1 MDFKPSFST
10 PDTYKAPAIN
20 FPDFDLDRSPSLPE
34 FEPQLNTMQ
43 SDFNFI
49 PQAASLSSMT
59 SLSNSNAS
67 KDLDSMYNHWKKSQK
82 AEDLSPM
89 LDYLNSDIDKAIYAY
104 AGLNAGPAVKSK
116 AKLLAIKAIKNY
128 DPKSKSSLRSWV
140 YTQLQPLS
148 RYARDLS
155 PSPMPER
162 TMQQL
167 SMLKY
172 YENDFYENK
181 GRAPSDKELADLT
194 GLSVKQIGKLR
205 GMDKKT
211 YSESFT
217 AFTGENPVTAQELT
231 ATPDSKIKEDTLAA
245 MYDSLTPQEQ
255 YILEHKLGYNN
266 NKILSNN
273 EIAKKLKMSPGRV
286 SQLTAALAAK
296 LDEYA
301 ALAGGQQL

>member
-1 MDFKPSFST
+1 MDFKPQFST
-10 PDTYKAPAIN
+10 PSTYKAPTISSS
-20 FPDFDLDRSPSLPE
+20 DFDLTRSETLDFETPIELPQ
-34 FEPQLNTMQ
+34 PN
-43 SDFNFI
+43 FNAI
-49 PQAASLSSMT
+49 PQAASTSSI
-59 SLSNSNAS
+59 APVAGKS
-67 KDLDSMYNHWKKSQK
+67 KVNNLEDMYNNWKKSQNSD
-82 AEDLSPM
+82 DLTPM
-89 LDYLNSDIDKAIYAY
+89 LEYLNSDIDKAIYAY

-140 YTQLQPLS
+140 YTQLQPIS

-162 TMQQL
+162 TLQQL
-167 SMLKY
+167 SLLKY
-172 YENDFYENK
+172 HENEFYENK
-181 GRAPSDKELADLT
+181 GRAPSDQELADAT
-194 GLSVKQIGKLR
+194 GLSMKQIGKLR
-205 GMDKKT
+205 KMDKKT

-217 AFTGENPVTAQELT
+217 AFKGENPVSAQELT
-231 ATPDSKIKEDTLAA
+231 VTEDSKIKDDTLAA

-255 YILEHKLGYNN
+255 FILEHKLGYNN

-301 ALAGGQQL
+301 ALAGGQPV